1 MNIQDF
7 VGEIVFSKT
16 DGKGR
21 IEKVIWGK
29 NTYFKVVFWNGTQKV
44 YRIPRAFLSGILT
57 AENVELNEHI
67 KMMPDIEFKANED
80 LMSVKELGI
89 SISKKC
95 ALTSKN
101 LALLGALDDFYALY
115 FKIFDELM
123 QEMIEHTKFKMEKKG
138 EVYDGRI
145 DFYLNDEM
153 KRRVRRHF
161 NPVLN
166 KNVNL
171 FTNEYESFRAN
182 KGEFRNFQYFF
193 AQGGQYRRAT
203 FQEFCQSIE
212 WIYID
217 TIYKWKQQINPNIR
231 LDNVE
236 NDVNTRLQILA
247 AMREKEILN
256 KKCFEE
262 QGIDD
267 ETLYL
272 VRALPMMRC
281 YQEKHEIIAKR
292 FCAKILNGGGVVI
305 LPTHYC
311 TECKKFFIGD
321 KTLAE
326 YEKQFGKILVRTQR
340 YLTQE
345 KEASAFDGFNP
356 ESRLHQY
363 GYNVKANELT
373 ELERQRILIAL
384 IKSGQI
390 TYYEICQTIEQCIN
404 LFQSQTKYAQ
414 AVKKWE
420 KDLKFIG
427 DYIKTVT

>member
-1 MNIQDF
+1 M
-7 VGEIVFSKT
+7 
-16 DGKGR
+16 
-21 IEKVIWGK
+21 
-29 NTYFKVVFWNGTQKV
+29 
-44 YRIPRAFLSGILT
+44 
-57 AENVELNEHI
+57 
-67 KMMPDIEFKANED
+67 
-80 LMSVKELGI
+80 
-89 SISKKC
+89 
-95 ALTSKN
+95 
-101 LALLGALDDFYALY
+101 
-115 FKIFDELM
+115 
-123 QEMIEHTKFKMEKKG
+123 
-138 EVYDGRI
+138 
-145 DFYLNDEM
+145 
-153 KRRVRRHF
+153 
-161 NPVLN
+161 
-166 KNVNL
+166 
-171 FTNEYESFRAN
+171 
-182 KGEFRNFQYFF
+182 
-193 AQGGQYRRAT
+193 
-203 FQEFCQSIE
+203 
-212 WIYID
+212 
-217 TIYKWKQQINPNIR
+217 
-231 LDNVE
+231 
-236 NDVNTRLQILA
+236 NTRLQILA

-262 QGIDD
+262 QVIDD

-272 VRALPMMRC
+272 VRALPMIRC

>member
-1 MNIQDF
+1 
-7 VGEIVFSKT
+7 
-16 DGKGR
+16 
-21 IEKVIWGK
+21 
-29 NTYFKVVFWNGTQKV
+29 
-44 YRIPRAFLSGILT
+44 
-57 AENVELNEHI
+57 
-67 KMMPDIEFKANED
+67 
-80 LMSVKELGI
+80 
-89 SISKKC
+89 
-95 ALTSKN
+95 
-101 LALLGALDDFYALY
+101 
-115 FKIFDELM
+115 
-123 QEMIEHTKFKMEKKG
+123 MEKKG

-193 AQGGQYRRAT
+193 AQGRQYRRAT

-272 VRALPMMRC
+272 VRALPMIRC

-373 ELERQRILIAL
+373 ELERRL
-384 IKSGQI
+384 S
-390 TYYEICQTIEQCIN
+390 E
-404 LFQSQTKYAQ
+404 
-414 AVKKWE
+414 
-420 KDLKFIG
+420 
-427 DYIKTVT
+427 

>member
-1 MNIQDF
+1 
-7 VGEIVFSKT
+7 
-16 DGKGR
+16 
-21 IEKVIWGK
+21 
-29 NTYFKVVFWNGTQKV
+29 
-44 YRIPRAFLSGILT
+44 
-57 AENVELNEHI
+57 
-67 KMMPDIEFKANED
+67 
-80 LMSVKELGI
+80 MSAKELGT

-95 ALTSKN
+95 ALTSKD

-123 QEMIEHTKFKMEKKG
+123 QEMIEHTKSKMEKKG

-182 KGEFRNFQYFF
+182 KGEFKNFQYFF

-272 VRALPMMRC
+272 VRALPMIRC

-384 IKSGQI
+384 IKSGKI

>member
-7 VGEIVFSKT
+7 VGKIVFSKT

-29 NTYFKVVFWNGTQKV
+29 NTYFKVVFGNGTQKV

-80 LMSVKELGI
+80 LMSAKELGI

-123 QEMIEHTKFKMEKKG
+123 LEMIEHRKSKMEKKG

-236 NDVNTRLQILA
+236 NDVNTRFQILA
-247 AMREKEILN
+247 AMREK
-256 KKCFEE
+256 
-262 QGIDD
+262 
-267 ETLYL
+267 
-272 VRALPMMRC
+272 
-281 YQEKHEIIAKR
+281 
-292 FCAKILNGGGVVI
+292 
-305 LPTHYC
+305 
-311 TECKKFFIGD
+311 
-321 KTLAE
+321 
-326 YEKQFGKILVRTQR
+326 
-340 YLTQE
+340 
-345 KEASAFDGFNP
+345 
-356 ESRLHQY
+356 
-363 GYNVKANELT
+363 
-373 ELERQRILIAL
+373 
-384 IKSGQI
+384 
-390 TYYEICQTIEQCIN
+390 
-404 LFQSQTKYAQ
+404 
-414 AVKKWE
+414 
-420 KDLKFIG
+420 
-427 DYIKTVT
+427 

>member
-29 NTYFKVVFWNGTQKV
+29 NTYFKVVFGNGTQKV

-80 LMSVKELGI
+80 LMSAKELGI

-123 QEMIEHTKFKMEKKG
+123 QEMIEHTKSKMEKKG

-166 KNVNL
+166 K
-171 FTNEYESFRAN
+171 
-182 KGEFRNFQYFF
+182 
-193 AQGGQYRRAT
+193 
-203 FQEFCQSIE
+203 
-212 WIYID
+212 
-217 TIYKWKQQINPNIR
+217 
-231 LDNVE
+231 
-236 NDVNTRLQILA
+236 
-247 AMREKEILN
+247 
-256 KKCFEE
+256 
-262 QGIDD
+262 
-267 ETLYL
+267 
-272 VRALPMMRC
+272 
-281 YQEKHEIIAKR
+281 KR
-292 FCAKILNGGGVVI
+292 
-305 LPTHYC
+305 
-311 TECKKFFIGD
+311 
-321 KTLAE
+321 
-326 YEKQFGKILVRTQR
+326 
-340 YLTQE
+340 
-345 KEASAFDGFNP
+345 
-356 ESRLHQY
+356 
-363 GYNVKANELT
+363 
-373 ELERQRILIAL
+373 
-384 IKSGQI
+384 
-390 TYYEICQTIEQCIN
+390 
-404 LFQSQTKYAQ
+404 
-414 AVKKWE
+414 
-420 KDLKFIG
+420 
-427 DYIKTVT
+427 